1 VVHITLLHGHGE
13 PSYSRNCTSV
23 LAFAPRCMLGG
34 ESTFKIKDVPVG
46 SRARFKQINEMSIQ
60 ASETSSSN
68 PIRPVLNAQDTVE
81 LPTLRL
87 YRFRVER

>member
-1 VVHITLLHGHGE
+1 
-13 PSYSRNCTSV
+13 
-23 LAFAPRCMLGG
+23 MLGG